1 MKRSLGRGLVRRRK
15 LVGRGRHLAVTI
27 EQHKRVI
34 ASIGDAASSTLP
46 LMYDPVTTISSTS
59 AQSDSAA
66 FEIEATS
73 AQVTA
78 KTIVSR
84 LRIFPY
90 TRF

>member
-1 MKRSLGRGLVRRRK
+1 
-15 LVGRGRHLAVTI
+15 
-27 EQHKRVI
+27 
-34 ASIGDAASSTLP
+34 
-46 LMYDPVTTISSTS
+46 MYDPVTTISSTS